1 MMSERSRQRLGGR
14 VLLALLTLY
23 AVGMLAPDFVRLARP
38 LGSFGLATNADGL
51 IYDVQSPFTTEEES
65 PAWQAGLRVGDLLDL
80 AAMRCA
86 PVDTELCAST
96 LALWGGVTY
105 VMPGR
110 TATLLLKGAAGQPDR
125 EVALVAKPRPATL
138 ALNAVVLLDQIAGL
152 LVVLGAAYLVWIR
165 PGPMTWGF
173 FAYTFYFNPGQW
185 FQLNAWLQQ
194 WPRAL
199 FAQNV
204 ASCVMQA
211 AGYTGLLLFALRAP
225 VDRSEGRWRAVE
237 RVLPALAILFLAI
250 ALISLGTI
258 FGYPTEIAMQASIL
272 LGFAVSVA
280 AVGILLG
287 RRRDLSP
294 RDYQRIRWVIWGC
307 LIGLPAY
314 LIAEISMETS
324 LPASLF
330 GEGAVTEDV
339 SGFIYLV
346 NGILCL
352 FVVEAVRRP
361 TVVSVWVPLRRA
373 TVLGL
378 LLSVPAFFVHEELNT
393 INEWTSLP
401 EWAWVL
407 AASALI
413 FLISRAHEWL
423 TELADRLFDRNFRR
437 AEHHLAAV
445 GRTIQW
451 AESLE
456 EVDRLLVDEP
466 SRSLRLASAALFREE
481 NGVFRRRASAGWG
494 AADADRLAPAEPP
507 LAGRLDEGPFRVVGR
522 GTDPPDARLPA
533 DLARPVLGV
542 PVGNP
547 RRCYALLLYGG
558 HEEGTDL
565 DEAEREL
572 LGRLARD
579 AEISY
584 GEVES
589 EMLRKRIDVL
599 QGELAGVSASRGS
612 PAPMGRPS

>member
-1 MMSERSRQRLGGR
+1 MSERNGSKLLGR
-14 VLLALLTLY
+14 ALLALLTLY
-23 AVGMLAPDFVRLARP
+23 ALAIIAPDFARLARP
-38 LGSFGLATNADGL
+38 LGSFGFATNADGL
-51 IYDVQSPFTTEEES
+51 IYDVKGPFATEEDS
-65 PAWQAGLRVGDLLDL
+65 PAWRAGLRVGDRIDL
-80 AAMRCA
+80 AAMRCV
-86 PVDTELCAST
+86 PVDTDICAST
-96 LALWGGVTY
+96 LTLWGGVTY
-105 VMPGR
+105 VLPGR
-110 TATLLLKGAAGQPDR
+110 GASLIIAPSDGRPAR
-125 EVALVAKPRPATL
+125 EVSLVAKPRPRSL
-138 ALNAVVLLDQIAGL
+138 ALDAVLLIQQAAGV

-173 FAYTFYFNPGQW
+173 FAYTIYFNPGQW
-185 FQLNAWLQQ
+185 FQFYAWLQQ

-199 FAQNV
+199 LAQDV
-204 ASCVMQA
+204 ASCVLQA

-225 VDRSEGRWRAVE
+225 VDRCEGRWRMIE
-237 RVLPALAILFLAI
+237 RALPALAVLFLAV
-250 ALISLGTI
+250 ALISLGSA
-258 FGYPTEIAMQASIL
+258 FGYRTEFAMQASIL
-272 LGFAVSVA
+272 TGFAVSIA

-287 RRRDLSP
+287 RRRDLAP

-314 LIAEISMETS
+314 LIAEVSMETS
-324 LPASLF
+324 LPATLF
-330 GEGAVTEDV
+330 GEGPVTEDV
-339 SGFIYLV
+339 TGLFYLV

-352 FVVEAVRRP
+352 FAVEAVRRP

-373 TVLGL
+373 TALGL

-393 INEWTSLP
+393 INEWTNLP

-437 AEHHLAAV
+437 AEHHLAEI
-445 GRTIQW
+445 GRRIQW
-451 AESLE
+451 ADSLE

-481 NGVFRRRASAGWG
+481 GGGLRRRASVGWG

-507 LAGRLDEGPFRVVGR
+507 LAGRLDDGPFRLLGR
-522 GTDPPDARLPA
+522 GADPPDVRLPA

-589 EMLRKRIDVL
+589 MMLRERIDVL
-599 QGELAGVSASRGS
+599 QSELARVSAGRGS